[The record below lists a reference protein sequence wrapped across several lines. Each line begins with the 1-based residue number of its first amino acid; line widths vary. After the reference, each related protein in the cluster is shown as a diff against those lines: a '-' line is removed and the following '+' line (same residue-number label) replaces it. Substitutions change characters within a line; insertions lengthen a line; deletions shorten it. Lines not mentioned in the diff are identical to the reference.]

1 MGVNSRA
8 GRANADGCRPRKRKA
23 LMLTPVPQIVG
34 QNHYGFKFKQIIKMC
49 SYLSR
54 DKKSKF

>member
-23 LMLTPVPQIVG
+23 LILTPVPQIVG
-34 QNHYGFKFKQIIKMC
+34 QNHYGFKFKQIIKC
-49 SYLSR
+49 ARIFR